1 MRSGMPSAFALV
13 NGEGVVCYY
22 THSRV
27 IAQRVANE
35 KGWTFIVIKP
45 IEEMEEK

>member
-22 THSRV
+22 THSLV
-27 IAQRVANE
+27 IAKRVAFK
-35 KGWTFIVIKP
+35 KGWTVIRIKP
-45 IEEMEEK
+45 IEDMEEK